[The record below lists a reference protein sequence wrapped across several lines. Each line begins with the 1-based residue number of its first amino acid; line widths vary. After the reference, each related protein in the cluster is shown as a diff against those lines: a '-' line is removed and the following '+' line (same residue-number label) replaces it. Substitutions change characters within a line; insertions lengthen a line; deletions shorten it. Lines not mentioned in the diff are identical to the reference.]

1 MNDKKGGIDR
11 RQFLGAA
18 TLGASL
24 LATSARALAATAG
37 ASPNRPFLAP
47 LREVQG
53 KVAFITGASS
63 GIGLGQAH
71 VFHAAGMKVAI
82 GYIRDDQRE
91 EAAAGF
97 THDLDRLHWVKA
109 DVTSREQMNAAA
121 LDVEA
126 HFGKV
131 HLVSANAGVGMGA
144 SVANATYNDYDWCV
158 SVNQTG
164 VFNTLR
170 EFLPLLR
177 KHGEG
182 AHFVATSSMNG
193 LLPVTNGNAGIY
205 TMTKFAVLGMIEAL
219 RAELDATG
227 EPIGASAFCP
237 GFVTTKIGEV
247 DLNRTGRFAGTKTE
261 GARAPSAANAPR
273 RAPGAPFVGMDPI
286 EAGERVLRAIRDN
299 ELFIVSHVEFG
310 PGIQERNEAIMASV
324 HPETP
329 PADRV
334 AMEVVNLRNPL
345 YPAERDRLLARRRIK
360 R

>member
-1 MNDKKGGIDR
+1 MTYKNTGIDR
-11 RQFLGAA
+11 RQFIGGAA
-18 TLGASL
+18 FAAGITAAS
-24 LATSARALAATAG
+24 TRMATAAQPT
-37 ASPNRPFLAP
+37 ASPEAWSAP
-47 LREVQG
+47 LRDVAG

-71 VFHAAGMKVAI
+71 VFHDAGMKVAI

-91 EAAAGF
+91 EAAKGF
-97 THDLDRLHWVKA
+97 TRDLDRLQWVKA
-109 DVTSREQMNAAA
+109 DVTDRAQLKAAA
-121 LDVEA
+121 AEVESR
-126 HFGKV
+126 FGKV
-131 HLVSANAGVGMGA
+131 HLVSANAGVGMSA
-144 SVANATYNDYDWCV
+144 SVANATYNDYDWCL

-164 VFNTLR
+164 VFNTIR

-182 AHFVATSSMNG
+182 GHIVATSSMNG

-205 TMTKFAVLGMIEAL
+205 TMTKFGVLGMMEAL

-227 EPIGASAFCP
+227 EPIGVSAFCP

-247 DLNRTGRFAGTKTE
+247 DRNRTGRFAGTKTE
-261 GARAPSAANAPR
+261 GARAPAAANAPAR
-273 RAPGAPFVGMDPI
+273 SAGAPFIGMDPL
-286 EAGERVLRAIRDN
+286 EAGERVLRGIRNN

-310 PGIQERNEAIMASV
+310 PGIQERNEAIMASI

-334 AMEVVNLRNPL
+334 AAEVVNLRNPL
-345 YPAERDRLLARRRIK
+345 YPAERARQLARRK
-360 R
+360 A